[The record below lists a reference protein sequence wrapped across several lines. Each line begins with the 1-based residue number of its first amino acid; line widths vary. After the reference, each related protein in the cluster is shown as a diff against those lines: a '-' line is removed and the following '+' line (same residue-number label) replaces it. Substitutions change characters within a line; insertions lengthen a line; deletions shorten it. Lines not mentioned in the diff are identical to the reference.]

1 MLSPAAENSKTTE
14 KTMKAIVQHEYGTA
28 DVLKFDDIAK
38 PEVAANEVLVEV
50 KAAGTH
56 IGDWLVM
63 NGLPY
68 VIRAM
73 GYGVRR
79 PKNTVLGTEV
89 AGRVASVGEGAQGF
103 QPGDEVF
110 GWCTGSFAEFV
121 SVPED
126 ALALKPANVSFEQA
140 AGLPISGF
148 TALQAVRDKGEV
160 KPGQQVMV
168 IGASGGVGSFT
179 VQIAKAFGAEVAGV
193 ASTRNAEMVTNIGA
207 DRFVDYT
214 TQDITEIGHQYDAII
229 DTAGNRSLPHLRK
242 ALTNDGT
249 LVIVGG
255 SGGRW
260 LMGSG
265 RSLRA
270 TMSSPFVSQTLR
282 PFISTPNQEDL
293 LVLKE
298 LVESGDVTT
307 VIDRTFPLDQ
317 APDAM
322 RYLGA
327 RHTQGKTVIT
337 V

>member
-1 MLSPAAENSKTTE
+1 
-14 KTMKAIVQHEYGTA
+14 MKAIVQHEYGTA
-28 DVLKFDDIAK
+28 DVLQFDDIAT

-50 KAAGTH
+50 EAAGTH

-68 VIRAM
+68 LIRAM
-73 GYGVRR
+73 GYGVGG

-89 AGRVASVGEGAQGF
+89 AGRVASTGEGAQKF

-126 ALALKPANVSFEQA
+126 ALALKPADASFEQA
-140 AGLPISGF
+140 GALPISGL
-148 TALQAVRDKGEV
+148 TALQAVRDKGRV
-160 KPGQQVMV
+160 KPGQNVMV
-168 IGASGGVGSFT
+168 IGASGAVGSFA
-179 VQIAKAFGAEVAGV
+179 VQIAKAFGAEVTGV
-193 ASTRNAEMVTNIGA
+193 ASTRNAEMVTKLGA

-214 TQDITEIGHQYDAII
+214 TEDITETGRQYDVVI
-229 DTAGNRSLPHLRK
+229 DTAGNRPLSDLRK
-242 ALTNDGT
+242 ALTRDGT

-270 TMSSPFVSQTLR
+270 TLSSPFVSQTLR
-282 PFISTPNQEDL
+282 PFIAAPNQEDL

-298 LVESGDVTT
+298 LVESGEVTT

>member
-1 MLSPAAENSKTTE
+1 
-14 KTMKAIVQHEYGTA
+14 MKATVQNEYGTA
-28 DVLKFDDIAK
+28 DVLKLDGIDK
-38 PEVAANEVLVEV
+38 PGVADNEVLVEV

-73 GYGVRR
+73 GYGFSK

-89 AGRVASVGEGAQGF
+89 AGLVASVGKDVQGF

-110 GWCTGSFAEFV
+110 GWASGSFAEYV
-121 SVPED
+121 AVPED
-126 ALALKPANVSFEQA
+126 ALALKPANASFEQA

-160 KPGQQVMV
+160 KSGQKVMV

-179 VQIAKAFGAEVAGV
+179 VQIAKAFGAEVTGV
-193 ASTRNAEMVTNIGA
+193 ASARNAELVVRIGA
-207 DRFVDYT
+207 ERFVDYT
-214 TQDITEIGHQYDAII
+214 TQDVTETGQQYDVII
-229 DTAGNRSLPHLRK
+229 DTAGNRSLSHLRT
-242 ALTNDGT
+242 ALTSDGT

-270 TMSSPFVSQTLR
+270 TVSSPFVSQTLR
-282 PFISTPNQEDL
+282 TFISTPNQEDL
-293 LVLKE
+293 LALKE

-317 APDAM
+317 VPDAM
-322 RYLGA
+322 RYIGA

>member
-1 MLSPAAENSKTTE
+1 MVNP
-14 KTMKAIVQHEYGTA
+14 V
-28 DVLKFDDIAK
+28 
-38 PEVAANEVLVEV
+38 
-50 KAAGTH
+50 
-56 IGDWLVM
+56 GD
-63 NGLPY
+63 
-68 VIRAM
+68 
-73 GYGVRR
+73 
-79 PKNTVLGTEV
+79 
-89 AGRVASVGEGAQGF
+89 SAQKF

-121 SVPED
+121 AVPED
-126 ALALKPANVSFEQA
+126 ALALKPANASFEQA
-140 AGLPISGF
+140 GALPISGF
-148 TALQAVRDKGEV
+148 TALQAVRDRGEV
-160 KPGQQVMV
+160 KPGQKVMI
-168 IGASGGVGSFT
+168 IGASGAVGSFA
-179 VQIAKAFGAEVAGV
+179 VQIAKAFGAQVTGV
-193 ASTRNAEMVTNIGA
+193 ASTRNAEMVTNLGA
-207 DRFVDYT
+207 DRFVDCT
-214 TQDITEIGHQYDAII
+214 TEDITETGRQYDVII
-229 DTAGNRSLPHLRK
+229 DTAGNRPLSDLRK
-242 ALTNDGT
+242 ALAHDGT

-282 PFISTPNQEDL
+282 PFISTPSQEDL
-293 LVLKE
+293 LALKE
-298 LVESGDVTT
+298 LVESGEVTT

>member
-1 MLSPAAENSKTTE
+1 
-14 KTMKAIVQHEYGTA
+14 MKAIVQHEYGTA
-28 DVLKFDDIAK
+28 DVLKVGEIDK
-38 PEVAANEVLVEV
+38 PDVADTEVLVEV
-50 KAAGTH
+50 EAAGTH

-68 VIRAM
+68 LIRAI
-73 GYGVRR
+73 GYGFTR
-79 PKNTVLGTEV
+79 PKNAVLGTEV
-89 AGRVASVGEGAQGF
+89 AGRVASVGKDAQRF
-103 QPGDEVF
+103 QSGDEVF

-121 SVPED
+121 AVPED
-126 ALALKPANVSFEQA
+126 ALAPKPANVSFEQA
-140 AGLPISGF
+140 GAVPISGF

-160 KPGQQVMV
+160 QPGQKVMV

-193 ASTRNAEMVTNIGA
+193 ASTRNAALVTTIGA
-207 DRFVDYT
+207 DWFVDYT
-214 TQDITEIGHQYDAII
+214 TQDIAETGHQYDVVI
-229 DTAGNRSLPHLRK
+229 DTAGNRSLSHLRN
-242 ALTNDGT
+242 ALTRDGT

-282 PFISTPNQEDL
+282 SFISTPNQEDL

-298 LVESGDVTT
+298 LVESEDVTT
-307 VIDRTFPLDQ
+307 VIDRTYPLDQ
-317 APDAM
+317 VPDAM

>member
-1 MLSPAAENSKTTE
+1 
-14 KTMKAIVQHEYGTA
+14 MKAIVQHEYGTA
-28 DVLKFDDIAK
+28 DVLQFDDIAT

-50 KAAGTH
+50 EAAGTH

-68 VIRAM
+68 LIRAM
-73 GYGVRR
+73 GYGVGG

-89 AGRVASVGEGAQGF
+89 AGRVASTGEGAQKF

-126 ALALKPANVSFEQA
+126 ALALKPADASFEQA
-140 AGLPISGF
+140 GALPISGL
-148 TALQAVRDKGEV
+148 TALQAVRDKGRV
-160 KPGQQVMV
+160 KPGQNVMV
-168 IGASGGVGSFT
+168 IGASGAVGSFA
-179 VQIAKAFGAEVAGV
+179 VQIAKVFGAEVTGV
-193 ASTRNAEMVTNIGA
+193 ASTRNAEMVTKLGA

-214 TQDITEIGHQYDAII
+214 TEDITETGRQYDVVI
-229 DTAGNRSLPHLRK
+229 DTAGNRPLSDLRK
-242 ALTNDGT
+242 ALTRDGT

-270 TMSSPFVSQTLR
+270 TLSSPFVSQTLR
-282 PFISTPNQEDL
+282 PFIAAPNQEDL

-298 LVESGDVTT
+298 LVESGEVTT

>member
-1 MLSPAAENSKTTE
+1 
-14 KTMKAIVQHEYGTA
+14 MKAVVQHEYGTA
-28 DVLKFDDIAK
+28 DVLRLDEVAK
-38 PEVAANEVLVEV
+38 PKVAANEILVEV

-68 VIRAM
+68 LIRAM
-73 GYGVRR
+73 GYGLRR
-79 PKNTVLGTEV
+79 PKNPVLGTEV
-89 AGRVASVGEGAQGF
+89 AGRVASVGEGAQKY

-110 GWCTGSFAEFV
+110 GWCTGAFAEFV

-126 ALALKPANVSFEQA
+126 ALAPKPANASFEQA
-140 AGLPISGF
+140 GGLPISGF
-148 TALQAVRDKGEV
+148 TALQAVRDKADV
-160 KPGQQVMV
+160 KPGQEVMV
-168 IGASGGVGSFT
+168 IGASGAVGSFA
-179 VQIAKAFGAEVAGV
+179 VQIAKAFGAEVTGV
-193 ASTRNAEMVTNIGA
+193 ASTRNAEMVADLGA

-214 TQDITEIGHQYDAII
+214 RQDITETGYQYDVII
-229 DTAGNRSLPHLRK
+229 DTAGNRSLSHLRK
-242 ALTNDGT
+242 ALTGDGT

-270 TMSSPFVSQTLR
+270 TMSSPFVGQTLR
-282 PFISTPNQEDL
+282 PFISKPNHQDL
-293 LVLKE
+293 LVLKQ

-322 RYLGA
+322 RYLGE